1 MFGGSKSPTPQP
13 VPINPVDDTVAK
25 QAREDA
31 ARAAIA
37 DSKMRGRQSTIAAGG
52 DQASTDQMYRG
63 LLKSQKRTGAAS
75 TNILGA

>member
-1 MFGGSKSPTPQP
+1 MFGGSKSPAPQP
-13 VPINPVDDTVAK
+13 VPINPVDDTAAR

-31 ARAAIA
+31 AQAAIA

-63 LLKSQKRTGAAS
+63 LLKSKARTSRAA
-75 TNILGA
+75 TDILGA